1 MVRSKAHHPF
11 LLIACPGA
19 NPPRRPNTTCAHWRD
34 DATRHQACPWSTPPA
49 LTRGTPGTL
58 STAPRLGGDRA
69 PRRGHKTAPTPT
81 KTTIDRRCQPP
92 VTRTLRDPTRN
103 PQLTADTCQARHMP
117 TERSHTPRDRARR
130 AGLTHQTPPPPALD
144 EHPWFRNAEAATAR
158 RGTTSQMRAWDEEDA
173 SRVSRRGLRKS
184 SAASVSCSVAETLAN
199 RRRRKRAGEWE
210 GARLSFGVSVPAAL
224 NGYARSAQTQSCGRE
239 SCRSRGR
246 MRQSSTTS

>member
-1 MVRSKAHHPF
+1 MPPGMPVVHAASPNPGNPRHPLDRPAPGWRSRA
-11 LLIACPGA
+11 
-19 NPPRRPNTTCAHWRD
+19 
-34 DATRHQACPWSTPPA
+34 
-49 LTRGTPGTL
+49 
-58 STAPRLGGDRA
+58 APRPQDRTHA
-69 PRRGHKTAPTPT
+69 HQDDNRPSLPTSRDEDPQGSHAQPSTNRGHLSSPPHAH
-81 KTTIDRRCQPP
+81 RAQPHSP
-92 VTRTLRDPTRN
+92 AIVPGEQVSRIRL
-103 PQLTADTCQARHMP
+103 L
-117 TERSHTPRDRARR
+117 
-130 AGLTHQTPPPPALD
+130 LPALD
-144 EHPWFRNAEAATAR
+144 EHLWFHNAEAATAR

>member
-1 MVRSKAHHPF
+1 MPVLHAASPNPRNPRHPLDHPAPGRRSHA
-11 LLIACPGA
+11 
-19 NPPRRPNTTCAHWRD
+19 
-34 DATRHQACPWSTPPA
+34 
-49 LTRGTPGTL
+49 
-58 STAPRLGGDRA
+58 APRPQNRTHAHQDDNRPSLPTSRDKHPQGSHA
-69 PRRGHKTAPTPT
+69 QPSTNRGHLSSPPHAH
-81 KTTIDRRCQPP
+81 RAQP
-92 VTRTLRDPTRN
+92 
-103 PQLTADTCQARHMP
+103 H
-117 TERSHTPRDRARR
+117 SPRDRARR

-144 EHPWFRNAEAATAR
+144 EHPWFHNAEAATAR